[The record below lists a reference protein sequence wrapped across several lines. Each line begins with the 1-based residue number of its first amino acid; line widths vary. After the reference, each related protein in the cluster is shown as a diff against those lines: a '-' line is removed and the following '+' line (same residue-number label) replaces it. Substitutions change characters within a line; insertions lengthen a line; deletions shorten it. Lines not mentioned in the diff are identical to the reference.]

1 MSNVRERAFPRLH
14 HEAAGDGHICL
25 PSLNR
30 IVPLDL
36 SLLIDDV
43 IASKSYMVS
52 GSGAR

>member
-1 MSNVRERAFPRLH
+1 MNAPSHVFTTRLLVM
-14 HEAAGDGHICL
+14 DTYVS
-25 PSLNR
+25 PSLEL

-43 IASKSYMVS
+43 MVSKSYMVS